1 MRDANSSAGARGL
14 MQLMPG
20 TAKLVSKK
28 FGLGSTAGSELI
40 KPDKNIAL
48 GTGYLR
54 MMLDKFDNNLT
65 LATASYNAGPGR
77 AKRWQYEKQLPADIW
92 VELIP
97 FNETRGYVKNVMT
110 YASIYDRRL
119 GNGKRLRISERIGTI
134 PARKG

>member
-1 MRDANSSAGARGL
+1 
-14 MQLMPG
+14 MQLMPE
-20 TAKLVSKK
+20 TAEDM
-28 FGLGSTAGSELI
+28 GLNDPFDPRQNILAGSR
-40 KPDKNIAL
+40 
-48 GTGYLR
+48 YLR

-77 AKRWQYEKQLPADIW
+77 AKRWQYDKALPADIW

-110 YASIYDRRL
+110 YASIYDSRL
-119 GNGKRLRISERIGTI
+119 KNGKPLRISERIGTI